1 MGFPKRYLEA
11 TDVKLLSKT
20 PVRGQE
26 VEEYRWLPIVKN
38 SFSKSRFSGDFGMAT
53 MQGSGL
59 PARFYA
65 ACFYDLHPTSE
76 MLKCVLFVWEILLW
90 WLTVVFWRICDSRV

>member
-38 SFSKSRFSGDFGMAT
+38 SFSKSRFSGDSGIAT
-53 MQGSGL
+53 MWQGSDRASQQG
-59 PARFYA
+59 F
-65 ACFYDLHPTSE
+65 
-76 MLKCVLFVWEILLW
+76 MLLAFIVSIQQVKC
-90 WLTVVFWRICDSRV
+90 

>member
-11 TDVKLLSKT
+11 TDVKPLSKT

-38 SFSKSRFSGDFGMAT
+38 SFSKSCFSGDSGIAT
-53 MQGSGL
+53 MRQGSDRASQQG
-59 PARFYA
+59 F
-65 ACFYDLHPTSE
+65 
-76 MLKCVLFVWEILLW
+76 MLLAFMISLQQVKC
-90 WLTVVFWRICDSRV
+90 